1 MIGWLK
7 ASDGVPPQQAES
19 GLVGDPGVAPGAIP
33 LLAVPYRFY
42 TTAPLQF
49 CEARKSAM
57 DSRTNDSQTN
67 LVSRPATLDA
77 GLLMLRIG
85 AAFSLFALFGL
96 PKLKS
101 AFAFTV
107 HHQPWIFIEFLR
119 RLGFPLP
126 PVAAFVQTLNESLCA
141 LFVLIG
147 FYGRLAAA
155 FLAVGF
161 AIATYTSARIAEPSV
176 FMAACYC
183 LMFIVLS
190 LTGPGK
196 YSIDNLRAISVSSPA
211 KA

>member
-1 MIGWLK
+1 M
-7 ASDGVPPQQAES
+7 DTQ
-19 GLVGDPGVAPGAIP
+19 
-33 LLAVPYRFY
+33 
-42 TTAPLQF
+42 T
-49 CEARKSAM
+49 KS
-57 DSRTNDSQTN
+57 
-67 LVSRPATLDA
+67 VSRPATLDA

-85 AAFSLFALFGL
+85 AGFSLFALFGL
-96 PKLKS
+96 AKVKS
-101 AFAFTV
+101 AFAFSV
-107 HHQPWIFIEFLR
+107 HHQPWIFIEFLL

-126 PVAAFVQTLNESLCA
+126 MVAALVETLNESLCA

-147 FYGRLAAA
+147 FYTRLAAA

-161 AIATYTSARIAEPSV
+161 AVATYCSARIAEPSV

-196 YSIDNLRAISVSSPA
+196 FSIDHMRTIAPLT

>member
-1 MIGWLK
+1 MIGWLM
-7 ASDGVPPQQAES
+7 ASD
-19 GLVGDPGVAPGAIP
+19 GVAPGAIP

-57 DSRTNDSQTN
+57 DNANQTKT
-67 LVSRPATLDA
+67 VSRPETLDA

-85 AAFSLFALFGL
+85 AGFSLFALFGL
-96 PKLKS
+96 AKVKS
-101 AFAFTV
+101 AFAFSV

-126 PVAAFVQTLNESLCA
+126 TVAAFVQTLNESLGG

-147 FYGRLAAA
+147 FYTRVAAA

-161 AIATYTSARIAEPSV
+161 AIATYCSARIAEPSV

-183 LMFIVLS
+183 LMFLVLS
-190 LTGPGK
+190 LTGPGE
-196 YSIDNLRAISVSSPA
+196 YSIDNLRAVAIATPT
-211 KA
+211 KR

>member
-7 ASDGVPPQQAES
+7 ASDEVLPQQAES

-33 LLAVPYRFY
+33 LLAVPDRFY

-49 CEARKSAM
+49 CGLGKSAM
-57 DSRTNDSQTN
+57 DTQTKS
-67 LVSRPATLDA
+67 VSRPETLDA

-85 AAFSLFALFGL
+85 AGFSLFALFGL
-96 PKLKS
+96 AKVKS

-119 RLGFPLP
+119 RLGFPFP
-126 PVAAFVQTLNESLCA
+126 TVAAFVQTLNESLGA

-147 FYGRLAAA
+147 FYTRVAAA

-161 AIATYTSARIAEPSV
+161 AVATYCSARIAEPSV

-183 LMFIVLS
+183 LMFLVLS

-196 YSIDNLRAISVSSPA
+196 ISIDDLRASALAIRA

>member
-1 MIGWLK
+1 MT
-7 ASDGVPPQQAES
+7 SNSPTS
-19 GLVGDPGVAPGAIP
+19 
-33 LLAVPYRFY
+33 
-42 TTAPLQF
+42 
-49 CEARKSAM
+49 S
-57 DSRTNDSQTN
+57 
-67 LVSRPATLDA
+67 VSRPETLDA

-96 PKLKS
+96 AKVKS
-101 AFAFTV
+101 AFAFSV

-126 PVAAFVQTLNESLCA
+126 TVAAFVQTLNESLGA

-147 FYGRLAAA
+147 FYTRVAAA

-161 AIATYTSARIAEPSV
+161 AIATYSSARIAEPSV

-183 LMFIVLS
+183 LMFVVLS

-196 YSIDNLRAISVSSPA
+196 YSIDNLRAIAVTTPT
-211 KA
+211 KR